1 MFRGLAPEV
10 LQQQVRNTAAWALD
24 EPTDTRERTWRDALL
39 RAPET
44 PYGYDDTGAYFAL
57 LLAAHFATVATF
69 VPTDVDSHIRHHA
82 WARCTD
88 HDALRRLVDRVD
100 ATDDWDAHEV
110 SARVADVRGLGSFS
124 GHDGEWLSVRAGAL
138 GRALAL
144 NDTETVERV
153 SARIDRELDREHKA
167 FETLR
172 DVRGRELD
180 ALRVVT
186 AVAHNLG
193 DLSRVV
199 EEWPVKTPAA
209 LALARRYSRLGHTD
223 GSAGDPRFALLGKV
237 NKQVMADENH
247 RFLPLRAARPLRLS
261 RSLLLPFGPFFD
273 AWGMTVARS
282 PLLAPDTAG
291 ASLGGV
297 ASVVT
302 ALLEGHLLAPAQQG
316 YLRALRGIHVAYPG
330 GLDALTGDV
339 PARLRRHLK
348 AGPVREALGVET
360 ERFAARMVNRYRN
373 ALDAAVRER

>member
-10 LQQQVRNTAAWALD
+10 LLQQVRNTAAWALD
-24 EPTDTRERTWRDALL
+24 EPTDARERTWRDALL
-39 RAPET
+39 HAPET

-57 LLAAHFATVATF
+57 LLAAHFVTVATF

-88 HDALRRLVDRVD
+88 HEALRRLVDRVD

-144 NDTETVERV
+144 DDTETVERI

-193 DLSRVV
+193 DLSRIVV
-199 EEWPVKTPAA
+199 EWPAKSPAA
-209 LALARRYSRLGHTD
+209 QSLQKRYARLGHD
-223 GSAGDPRFALLGKV
+223 AGGDPRFALAGRV
-237 NKQVMADENH
+237 NKAVTAADNH
-247 RFLPLRAARPLRLS
+247 RFLSLRAARALRTS
-261 RSLLLPFGPFFD
+261 RDLLLPLGPFFD
-273 AWGMTVARS
+273 AWGAAVATS
-282 PLLAPDTAG
+282 PAMGPRGSSEALANRG
-291 ASLGGV
+291 AAV
-297 ASVVT
+297 A
-302 ALLEGHLLAPAQQG
+302 ALLEAHLLDPSQQG
-316 YLRALRGIHVAYPG
+316 VLRALAGFHQAHPG
-330 GLDALTGDV
+330 GVDAVEPEL
-339 PARLRRHLK
+339 PARLRKVLR
-348 AGPVREALGVET
+348 AGAAREHLGVPV
-360 ERFAARMVNRYRN
+360 ERFEARMVNRYRA
-373 ALDAAVRER
+373 ALAG